1 MRLESVTSLIEALLF
16 AAGRPVSLAELAA
29 AADLSREDT
38 QLAVEELRQSLAREE
53 RGLVLREVA
62 GGVQL
67 FARPEFHPYI
77 RRLLQPVD
85 KPRLSQPALE
95 TLAIIAYRQP
105 ITRQEIEAVR
115 GVRVD
120 QVLFTLEERGLI
132 TEVGRKEAPG
142 RPILFGTTQT
152 FLRLLGLK
160 SLDELP
166 SFEAKVTA
174 KEEQSPDH

>member
-1 MRLESVTSLIEALLF
+1 
-16 AAGRPVSLAELAA
+16 
-29 AADLSREDT
+29 
-38 QLAVEELRQSLAREE
+38 
-53 RGLVLREVA
+53 
-62 GGVQL
+62 
-67 FARPEFHPYI
+67 
-77 RRLLQPVD
+77 LLQPVD

-152 FLRLLGLK
+152 FLRLLGLE

>member
-1 MRLESVTSLIEALLF
+1 MHSESVTALLEALLF
-16 AAGRPVSLAELAA
+16 AAGRPLTIKELANA
-29 AADLSREDT
+29 AGLSLEDT
-38 QLAVEELRQSLAREE
+38 ELGLEELRRTLADAR

-67 FARPEFHPYI
+67 FTRPEFAPYV
-77 RRLLQPVD
+77 RRLLQPAER
-85 KPRLSQPALE
+85 PRLSQAALE

-132 TEVGRKEAPG
+132 TEVGRKDAPG
-142 RPILFGTTQT
+142 RPVLYGTTPA
-152 FLRLLGLK
+152 FLRSLGLA
-160 SLDELP
+160 SLKDLP
-166 SFEAKVTA
+166 PLPEVGATKDA
-174 KEEQSPDH
+174 GPA